1 MRLVKFMRSKHSKSF
16 ILTKKLRSYW
26 FYQSS
31 TYSQTDFHFRTLVTY
46 KKLSSYLWE
55 HWFWNKLM
63 CSMQLLK
70 EVIKCKVVFKSLF
83 VWVWCVVT
91 SHMQILSQP
100 IIVLYVV
107 VSLFF
112 CRLTTKKSFLKI
124 KILTHKSHPYIN
136 RWFSERKKCK
146 TIFTSHL
153 SYIYLIFPSC

>member
-1 MRLVKFMRSKHSKSF
+1 MRSKHSKSF

-31 TYSQTDFHFRTLVTY
+31 TFTANQIFI
-46 KKLSSYLWE
+46 WE
-55 HWFWNKLM
+55 HWLRTKSYQVIYENIGFETTLM
-63 CSMQLLK
+63 CSMQFLK
-70 EVIKCKVVFKSLF
+70 AVVKCKVVFKSLVCLYEF
-83 VWVWCVVT
+83 DVVT
-91 SHMQILSQP
+91 SHMQILSKP

-112 CRLTTKKSFLKI
+112 LQVDNNKKSFLKI
-124 KILTHKSHPYIN
+124 KNLTHKSHPYIN